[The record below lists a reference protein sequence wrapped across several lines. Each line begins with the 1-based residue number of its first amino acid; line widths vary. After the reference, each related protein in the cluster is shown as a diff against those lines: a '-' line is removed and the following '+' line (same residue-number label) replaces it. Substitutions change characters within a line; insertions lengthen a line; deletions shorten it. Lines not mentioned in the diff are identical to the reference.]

1 MAALGALATKLWC
14 IRRLLVLVATPLV
27 LLPIPFSLPPQEGK
41 CLFVILLM
49 ALYWCTEALPLSVT
63 ALLPII
69 LFPFM
74 GILPSSKV
82 CPQYFLDTNF
92 LFLSGLIMA
101 SAIEEWN
108 LHRRIAL
115 KVLMFVGVQPAR
127 LILGMMVTTSFLSMW
142 LSNTASTAMMLP
154 IANAILKS
162 LFGEKE
168 VVRDLGRENEENMA
182 AVQRNGLRTIPTE
195 MQFLAST
202 EDKVL
207 PEDVEA
213 LPEIAPATK
222 KEEEYQRNIWKGFLI
237 SIPYA
242 ASIGGTATLTGT
254 APNLILLGQ
263 LKSFFPQCDVV
274 NFGSWFVFAF
284 PLMLLF
290 LLTGWLWISFLYGGI
305 NIRRWRTKKSEIRA
319 DAEARAQA
327 VIREDYQN
335 LGPIKFAEQAVLFLF
350 CLFAILLFSRDP
362 KFIPGW
368 ASLFS
373 PGYLSDAVTGI
384 SIVTVLFFFP
394 SQKPA
399 FKWWFDLKAPNTE
412 MVPLLSWKK
421 AQETVPWNI
430 ILLLGGG
437 FAMAKGCEESGLSA
451 WIGGRLHPLENM
463 PPAIAVLLISVVI
476 AFFTE
481 FASNTATI
489 IIFLPVLA
497 ELAIRL
503 RVHPLY
509 LMIPGTVGCSYAFML
524 PVSTPPNSIAFA
536 SGHLLVK
543 DMVRTGLLMNLAGV
557 LLLNLAM
564 NTWAQSIFQLGTFPA
579 WAEDHSSNV
588 TALLLDE
595 YNSTTTLQ
603 PLLNV

>member
-14 IRRLLVLVATPLV
+14 IRRLLVLLATPLV

-69 LFPFM
+69 LFPFL

-168 VVRDLGRENEENMA
+168 AVKELGWENEENMA
-182 AVQRNGLRTIPTE
+182 AVQRNGLCTVPTE

-202 EDKVL
+202 EDKGL
-207 PEDVEA
+207 PEEVEA
-213 LPEIAPATK
+213 PPEMATATK
-222 KEEEYQRNIWKGFLI
+222 EEVEYRRNIWKGFLI

-305 NIRRWRTKKSEIRA
+305 NIRGWRTKKSEIRA
-319 DAEARAQA
+319 DAEARARA

-335 LGPIKFAEQAVLFLF
+335 LGPIKFAEQAVFFLF

-373 PGYLSDAVTGI
+373 PGFLSDAVTGI

-399 FKWWFDLKAPNTE
+399 LKWWFDLKAPNTE
-412 MVPLLSWKK
+412 MEPLLSWKK

-451 WIGGRLHPLENM
+451 WIGGRLHPLENV

-588 TALLLDE
+588 TALLLDV
-595 YNSTTTLQ
+595 YNTTLQ

>member
-1 MAALGALATKLWC
+1 MAALAALAHKAWSA
-14 IRRLLVLVATPLV
+14 RRLLVLLLMPLALLPLV
-27 LLPIPFSLPPQEGK
+27 FVLPPKEGR
-41 CLFVILLM
+41 CLFVVLLM
-49 ALYWCTEALPLSVT
+49 AVYWCTEALPLAVT

-69 LFPFM
+69 LFPFL
-74 GILPSSKV
+74 GILPSNKV
-82 CPQYFLDTNF
+82 CSQYFLDTNF

-154 IANAILKS
+154 IASAILKS
-162 LFGEKE
+162 LFGQKE
-168 VVRDLGRENEENMA
+168 PPKDLSQEHEENAA
-182 AVQRNGLRTIPTE
+182 AVRRNGLHMVPME

-202 EDKVL
+202 EGRGHAEEAEAQLDL
-207 PEDVEA
+207 PADPVE
-213 LPEIAPATK
+213 
-222 KEEEYQRNIWKGFLI
+222 EEEYRKNVWKGFLI
-237 SIPYA
+237 SIPYS

-263 LKSFFPQCDVV
+263 LKR
-274 NFGSWFVFAF
+274 
-284 PLMLLF
+284 
-290 LLTGWLWISFLYGGI
+290 GW
-305 NIRRWRTKKSEIRA
+305 RKKKSELQTH
-319 DAEARAQA
+319 AEDKARA
-327 VIREDYQN
+327 VIQEEFQN
-335 LGPIKFAEQAVLFLF
+335 LGPTKFAEQAVFILF
-350 CLFAILLFSRDP
+350 CAFAVLLFSRDP

-368 ASLFS
+368 ASFFT
-373 PGYLSDAVTGI
+373 PGFISDAVTGVT
-384 SIVTVLFFFP
+384 IVIILFFFP
-394 SQKPA
+394 SQRPSL
-399 FKWWFDLKAPNTE
+399 KWWFDFKAPITE
-412 MVPLLSWKK
+412 TEPLLSWKK

-451 WIGGRLHPLENM
+451 WIGGQLHPLEHV
-463 PPAIAVLLISVVI
+463 PPTLAVLLITVVI
-476 AFFTE
+476 SFFTE

-489 IIFLPVLA
+489 IIFLPILA

-543 DMVRTGLLMNLAGV
+543 DMVRTGLLMNLMGV
-557 LLLNLAM
+557 LLLSLAI
-564 NTWAQSIFQLGTFPA
+564 NTWAQSIFQLGTFPDWVHTHEA
-579 WAEDHSSNV
+579 NI
-588 TALLLDE
+588 TAPPP
-595 YNSTTTLQ
+595 TLANDTVRT
-603 PLLNV
+603 L

>member
-1 MAALGALATKLWC
+1 
-14 IRRLLVLVATPLV
+14 
-27 LLPIPFSLPPQEGK
+27 
-41 CLFVILLM
+41 M

-168 VVRDLGRENEENMA
+168 AVIDEENMV
-182 AVQRNGLRTIPTE
+182 AVQRNGLCTIPTE

-202 EDKVL
+202 EDKGL
-207 PEDVEA
+207 PEEVEA
-213 LPEIAPATK
+213 SPETATATK
-222 KEEEYQRNIWKGFLI
+222 KEAEYRRNIWKGFLI

-305 NIRRWRTKKSEIRA
+305 DIRSWRNKKSEIRA
-319 DAEARAQA
+319 DAEARARA
-327 VIREDYQN
+327 VIKEDYQN
-335 LGPIKFAEQAVLFLF
+335 LGPIKFAEQAVFFLF

-373 PGYLSDAVTGI
+373 PGFLSDAVTGI

-399 FKWWFDLKAPNTE
+399 LKWWFDLKAPNTE
-412 MVPLLSWKK
+412 VEPLLSWKK

-451 WIGGRLHPLENM
+451 WIGGQLHPLESV
-463 PPAIAVLLISVVI
+463 PPAFAVLLISVVI

-497 ELAIRL
+497 EL
-503 RVHPLY
+503 
-509 LMIPGTVGCSYAFML
+509 
-524 PVSTPPNSIAFA
+524 
-536 SGHLLVK
+536 
-543 DMVRTGLLMNLAGV
+543 VRTGLLMNLAGV

-588 TALLLDE
+588 TTLLPDE
-595 YNSTTTLQ
+595 YNTTLQ